1 MRASNR
7 IVDKLGFLDLPCS
20 GGSLEDNVEERGR
33 NSREMLI
40 QFGDGQKVNN
50 PKQVEEH
57 GKVQCQKEKKDD
69 DTLNDNQTTTNTEG
83 TACAHQNSIDSCAPI
98 DPGSNAI
105 PPGND
110 NKQANQSVVTDFGAV
125 SAPPPNNGYYLNNK
139 GDNKATENT
148 NNPNEEGTVD
158 DNLTAT
164 SEAQKTACED
174 EPPKADQPSNG
185 KTKANQDASITVIFH
200 ALLTP
205 TFNANFNQGD
215 KVFLRGD
222 PPLSWNSGT
231 GQIEMRPL
239 RYLNLI
245 KLFSEPY
252 CTSFFC
258 SFLCSLCMSFF
269 SYAGTELAEDDSH
282 HQQLW

>member
-1 MRASNR
+1 M
-7 IVDKLGFLDLPCS
+7 
-20 GGSLEDNVEERGR
+20 EDRGR

-57 GKVQCQKEKKDD
+57 GKVQCQKEKKND

-83 TACAHQNSIDSCAPI
+83 TACAHQNSIDPCAPL
-98 DPGSNAI
+98 DPGSTAI

-125 SAPPPNNGYYLNNK
+125 SATPPNNGYYLNNK
-139 GDNKATENT
+139 GDNEATENT

-245 KLFSEPY
+245 S
-252 CTSFFC
+252 
-258 SFLCSLCMSFF
+258 SFLNHTVLPFSVHFCVPCVCLFFLCRNR
-269 SYAGTELAEDDSH
+269 AGRR
-282 HQQLW
+282 